1 MPKLPGFLP
10 AGPIVTSALVA
21 GALATFL
28 VPSLATA
35 KPRHHHR
42 THASRHVPAYGYA
55 PAYARGPAYGYAR
68 RGYAYGAYGPTSADP
83 YPPSAADN
91 PYNPYAAP
99 GAALRALARQN
110 QNAPGVTNELAPDN
124 IATATG
130 GPSGG
135 VPGFSGH

>member
-1 MPKLPGFLP
+1 MSTLATCTRARSAARP
-10 AGPIVTSALVA
+10 ALTAV
-21 GALATFL
+21 ALATAAL
-28 VPSLATA
+28 VVVAAPPLAAA
-35 KPRHHHR
+35 KPIHHHR
-42 THASRHVPAYGYA
+42 THASRHVPAYAYA
-55 PAYARGPAYGYAR
+55 P
-68 RGYAYGAYGPTSADP
+68 RGYAYGAYGPTSANP
-83 YPPSAADN
+83 YPASAADD
-91 PYNPYAAP
+91 PYNPYAPP